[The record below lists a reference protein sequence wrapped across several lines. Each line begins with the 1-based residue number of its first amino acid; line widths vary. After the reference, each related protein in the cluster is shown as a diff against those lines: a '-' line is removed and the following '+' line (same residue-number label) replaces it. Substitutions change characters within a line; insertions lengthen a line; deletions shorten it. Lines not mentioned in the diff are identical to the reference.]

1 MSIGEIVGLI
11 LAGLFG
17 SGSFIALIVFAIKAQ
32 IHKQIAPYKKTVSN
46 LETKVTLFEQSHDT
60 IIELIR
66 DIPNQIDKKIASRE
80 ELVNKDIGF
89 LKERLDSKQD
99 KI

>member
-1 MSIGEIVGLI
+1 MNIELGLVIAGIFSSGGLI
-11 LAGLFG
+11 
-17 SGSFIALIVFAIKAQ
+17 ALVIFAIKAQ
-32 IHKQIAPYKKTVSN
+32 VHKQTSPLKDRVSN
-46 LETKVTLFEQSHDT
+46 LEKNMTLIEQSHET
-60 IIELIR
+60 IIELIK

-99 KI
+99 K